1 MSTNLQ
7 TPPGPPSPARRPV
20 SRRALAAAVAGVLV
34 AGTAAGAL
42 AAAATDRPAP
52 APAGATA
59 TPAGATATPP
69 GAAAT
74 PPGDPLPTGPA
85 RTAPPVAAVP
95 PTGVVRPP
103 DTVPPRPPNRPV
115 ANDVDGDG
123 RADAVSV
130 PAPGTVRVR
139 YATGATDTVS
149 VEAMAGDGRLQGVV
163 DADADGRAEVFVHVG
178 TGAYSDQT
186 SVLRYVDGRL
196 RVVTLDGRQV
206 WLVSGASVRNGMS
219 WACRPPQAPLVQWQ
233 GESDGDRTYRGTLVS
248 YRFAGAALVQVS
260 TRPLTVSDR
269 LQAPTGCA
277 GMRT

>member
-7 TPPGPPSPARRPV
+7 TPPGPPSPARRRPA

-42 AAAATDRPAP
+42 AAAAMDRPAP
-52 APAGATA
+52 APAGATVTSPA
-59 TPAGATATPP
+59 TTETPP
-69 GAAAT
+69 S
-74 PPGDPLPTGPA
+74 DPLPTVPA
-85 RTAPPVAAVP
+85 RTAPPVVAVP
-95 PTGVVRPP
+95 PTGAVPPP
-103 DTVPPRPPNRPV
+103 DTVPPRPPFRPV
-115 ANDVDGDG
+115 ANDVDGDR

-206 WLVSGASVRNGMS
+206 WLVSGASLRNGMS

-260 TRPLTVSDR
+260 TRPLTVGDR